1 MRLGNIFQPKL
12 WIQVTGCFRLQICK
26 LFLSLWHFSS
36 VISSLPL
43 REGGSHNV
51 TNVRA
56 GHTRGHSPLSWWDSG
71 DAEDPTRS
79 GRSSMV
85 TIWSLCSDG
94 HCMVSASW
102 LSLFSSHSLCT
113 LKLTLTEI
121 SFLKQHLP
129 LTSNCL
135 LNIPGDSCSLAESWA
150 VTGAGAC
157 ALYCAVQSAVHST
170 DARCRLGRHN
180 DRDQSLV

>member
-12 WIQVTGCFRLQICK
+12 WIQVTGCFRLHGFANYFSLCDISQVLFRHFHWISKLPQIPGATHH
-26 LFLSLWHFSS
+26 SADET
-36 VISSLPL
+36 PGT
-43 REGGSHNV
+43 RRTPPGQGGP
-51 TNVRA
+51 A
-56 GHTRGHSPLSWWDSG
+56 
-71 DAEDPTRS
+71 
-79 GRSSMV
+79 
-85 TIWSLCSDG
+85 WSLYG
-94 HCMVSASW
+94 HCMVSVTC

-113 LKLTLTEI
+113 LKLTLTEM

-129 LTSNCL
+129 LSCNCL
-135 LNIPGDSCSLAESWA
+135 LNTRGDSCSLAESWA

-170 DARCRLGRHN
+170 DARCRLARHN